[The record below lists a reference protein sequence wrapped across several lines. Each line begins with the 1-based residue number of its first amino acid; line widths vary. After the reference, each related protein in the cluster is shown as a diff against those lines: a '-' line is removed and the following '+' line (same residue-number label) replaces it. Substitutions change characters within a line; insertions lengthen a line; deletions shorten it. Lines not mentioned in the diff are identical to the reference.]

1 MTSGGI
7 CLSKARAIDS
17 YQLQQPE
24 GTHQQ
29 LCCRQQSVKDGHHA
43 RMHVRIAT
51 LAQALGCHLRCARL
65 CCPSTL
71 GLGFNP
77 PSPSAHSRPLSITVS
92 TSAPTH
98 TVSNHMCKGL
108 DETGYQEAHSAFR
121 TGHDSSAQQCHSG
134 PEATATRRTPDQT
147 KIKLGII
154 TARMAHGMQHGAALL
169 DTTNWPAGAW
179 HTIRPQNWAKR
190 HHIYTATTWHN
201 STKAAPLQQ
210 HSV

>member
-1 MTSGGI
+1 
-7 CLSKARAIDS
+7 
-17 YQLQQPE
+17 
-24 GTHQQ
+24 
-29 LCCRQQSVKDGHHA
+29 
-43 RMHVRIAT
+43 
-51 LAQALGCHLRCARL
+51 
-65 CCPSTL
+65 
-71 GLGFNP
+71 
-77 PSPSAHSRPLSITVS
+77 
-92 TSAPTH
+92 
-98 TVSNHMCKGL
+98 MCKGL

-210 HSV
+210 HSVWLRLITAFTYHIDGFRQERLLPVPERQRVGIALVGDVEILPAHNSPSKQCLWAQPGPLAKKCDARSHLTQAESRRVGWVTLEWCHCHDV